1 MNLNKFKYGV
11 LIYIL
16 KLNMYLILKVEF
28 MFNIY
33 ILWFILVYYVIS
45 LFYELKR
52 SKYYDLLFF
61 F

>member
-45 LFYELKR
+45 LFYE
-52 SKYYDLLFF
+52 
-61 F
+61 